1 MPTLENKVAIVTGAG
16 RGAGR
21 AIALRLAREGASV
34 VAVARTRADVDRLA
48 AEIAAANGVC
58 AALDADVASPTDA
71 RRIAAQTLERFGR
84 IDALINNAG
93 VGGPMSGV
101 EETPVEEWQR
111 TLDVN
116 LTGPFLCSQAVLPA
130 MKEQRSGHIIMI
142 SSGAGKQGYPNMAA
156 YCASKFGLH
165 GLAQSLA
172 AEVSDL
178 NIRVTTLIPG
188 SIAETN
194 FSGHRKGWMPRPGA
208 KYLRPEDLADAIV
221 FLLCQPP
228 SAWTQEMN
236 LWPFKTY
243 QPGE

>member
-1 MPTLENKVAIVTGAG
+1 MPALEDKVAIVTGAS

-21 AIALRLAREGASV
+21 AIALALAHEGARV
-34 VAVARTRADVDRLA
+34 VAVARTRADLDRLA
-48 AEIAAANGVC
+48 EEINAADGVC
-58 AALDADVASPTDA
+58 APLDANIANPADA
-71 RRIAAQTLERFGR
+71 RRIAAHALDRFGR
-84 IDALINNAG
+84 IDVLVNNAG
-93 VGGPMSGV
+93 VGGPMSSV
-101 EETPVEEWQR
+101 EDTPVEEWQR

-130 MKEQRSGHIIMI
+130 MKEQRSGHIMMI

-178 NIRVTTLIPG
+178 NIRVTTILPG

-194 FSGHRKGWMPRPGA
+194 FSGQRKGWTPRPGA
-208 KYLRPEDLADAIV
+208 KYLRPEDIADAIL
-221 FLLCQPP
+221 FLLQQSP

-236 LWPFKTY
+236 IWPFKTY
-243 QPGE
+243 P

>member
-1 MPTLENKVAIVTGAG
+1 MPALENKVVIVTGASH
-16 RGAGR
+16 GAGR
-21 AIALRLAREGASV
+21 TIALMLAREGAKI
-34 VAVARTRADVDRLA
+34 VAIARNKQELESLA
-48 AEIAAANGVC
+48 AEIAAKEGACEAVVGDVTKL
-58 AALDADVASPTDA
+58 ADTRRLAQQALG
-71 RRIAAQTLERFGR
+71 RFGR

-93 VGGPMSGV
+93 VGGPVSRV
-101 EETPVEEWQR
+101 EETALEEWQR

-116 LTGPFLCSQAVLPA
+116 LTGPFLCSQAILPA
-130 MKEQRSGHIIMI
+130 MQEQGGGHIVMV

-172 AEVSDL
+172 AEVSDM

-188 SIAETN
+188 SIAETH
-194 FSGHRKGWMPRPGA
+194 FSGQRKGWVPRPGA
-208 KYLRPEDLADAIV
+208 KYLRPEDLGQAILY
-221 FLLCQPP
+221 LLQQPA

-243 QPGE
+243 P

>member
-1 MPTLENKVAIVTGAG
+1 MTALENKVAIVTGAG

-21 AIALRLAREGASV
+21 AIALRLAQEGASV
-34 VAVARTRADVDRLA
+34 VAVARTRTELDRLA

-58 AALDADVASPTDA
+58 EAIAANVASPADA
-71 RRIAAQTLERFGR
+71 RRIAAETLERFGR
-84 IDALINNAG
+84 IDVLVNNAG
-93 VGGPMSGV
+93 VGGPVSSV
-101 EETPVEEWQR
+101 EEIPVEEWQH

-178 NIRVTTLIPG
+178 NIRVTTILPG
-188 SIAETN
+188 SIAETS
-194 FSGHRKGWMPRPGA
+194 FSGQRKGWMPRPGA
-208 KYLRPEDLADAIV
+208 KYLRPEDLGDAIL
-221 FLLCQPP
+221 FLLRQPP

-243 QPGE
+243 QTSK

>member
-1 MPTLENKVAIVTGAG
+1 MPALENKVVIVTGASH
-16 RGAGR
+16 GAGR
-21 AIALRLAREGASV
+21 AIALMLAREGAKV
-34 VAVARTRADVDRLA
+34 VAVARNKQELDSLA
-48 AEIAAANGVC
+48 AEITAKEGACEVVVGDVTK
-58 AALDADVASPTDA
+58 LADT
-71 RRIAAQTLERFGR
+71 RRLAQHALERFGR

-93 VGGPMSGV
+93 VGGPVSRV
-101 EETPVEEWQR
+101 EETSLEEWQR
-111 TLDVN
+111 TLEVN

-130 MKEQRSGHIIMI
+130 MQEQGGGHIVMI

-172 AEVSDL
+172 AEVSDM

-188 SIAETN
+188 SIAETS
-194 FSGHRKGWMPRPGA
+194 FSGQRKGWVPRPGA
-208 KYLRPEDLADAIV
+208 KYLRPEDLGHAV
-221 FLLCQPP
+221 LYLLQQPA

-243 QPGE
+243 P

>member
-1 MPTLENKVAIVTGAG
+1 MPALDNKVVIITGASH
-16 RGAGR
+16 GAGR
-21 AIALRLAREGASV
+21 AIALVLAREGAKI
-34 VAVARTRADVDRLA
+34 VAVARNKQELESLA
-48 AEIAAANGVC
+48 AEITAKEGACEVAVG
-58 AALDADVASPTDA
+58 DVSKRDDA
-71 RRIAAQTLERFGR
+71 RRVAQQALERFGR

-93 VGGPMSGV
+93 VGGPVSRV
-101 EETPVEEWQR
+101 EETPLEEWQR

-130 MKEQRSGHIIMI
+130 MREQGSGHIVMV

-172 AEVSDL
+172 AEVSDM

-188 SIAETN
+188 SIAETS
-194 FSGHRKGWMPRPGA
+194 FSGQRKGWVPRPGA
-208 KYLRPEDLADAIV
+208 KYLRPEDLGNAILY
-221 FLLCQPP
+221 LLQQPP

-243 QPGE
+243 P

>member
-1 MPTLENKVAIVTGAG
+1 MPALENKVAIVTGAG

-34 VAVARTRADVDRLA
+34 VAVARTRAELDRLA

-58 AALDADVASPTDA
+58 EALDANVANPADA
-71 RRIAAQTLERFGR
+71 RRMAAETLERFGR
-84 IDALINNAG
+84 IDVLINNAG
-93 VGGPMSGV
+93 IGGPLSSV

-116 LTGPFLCSQAVLPA
+116 LTGPFLCSQAVLPT
-130 MKEQRSGHIIMI
+130 MKEQRSGHIVMI

-178 NIRVTTLIPG
+178 NIRVTTILPG
-188 SIAETN
+188 SIAETG
-194 FSGHRKGWMPRPGA
+194 FSGQRKGWLPRPGA
-208 KYLRPEDLADAIV
+208 KYLRPDDLADAIL
-221 FLLCQPP
+221 FLLRQPP

>member
-1 MPTLENKVAIVTGAG
+1 MPALENNVVIVTGASH
-16 RGAGR
+16 GAGR
-21 AIALRLAREGASV
+21 TIALMLAREGARV
-34 VAVARTRADVDRLA
+34 VAVARNKQELEALA
-48 AEIAAANGVC
+48 AEITAKEGACEVVV
-58 AALDADVASPTDA
+58 ADVTSLADT
-71 RRIAAQTLERFGR
+71 RRMAQRAVERFGR

-93 VGGPMSGV
+93 IGGPVSRV
-101 EETPVEEWQR
+101 EETALGEWQH
-111 TLDVN
+111 TLEVN

-130 MKEQRSGHIIMI
+130 MQEQKNGHIIMV

-188 SIAETN
+188 SIAETS
-194 FSGHRKGWMPRPGA
+194 FSGQRKGWVPRPGA
-208 KYLRPEDLADAIV
+208 KYLRPEDLGNALL
-221 FLLCQPP
+221 FLLQQPP
-228 SAWTQEMN
+228 SAWTQELN

-243 QPGE
+243 P

>member
-1 MPTLENKVAIVTGAG
+1 MPALENKVVIVTGASH
-16 RGAGR
+16 GAGR
-21 AIALRLAREGASV
+21 AMALMLAREGAKI
-34 VAVARTRADVDRLA
+34 VAVARNKQELESLA
-48 AEIAAANGVC
+48 AEITAKEGMCEAVVG
-58 AALDADVASPTDA
+58 DVTKLADA
-71 RRIAAQTLERFGR
+71 RRMAQQALERFGR

-93 VGGPMSGV
+93 IGGPVSRV
-101 EETPVEEWQR
+101 EETSLEEWQR
-111 TLDVN
+111 ALDVN

-130 MKEQRSGHIIMI
+130 MQEQGGGHIVMV

-172 AEVSDL
+172 AEVSDM

-188 SIAETN
+188 SIAETK
-194 FSGHRKGWMPRPGA
+194 FSGQHKGWVPRPGA
-208 KYLRPEDLADAIV
+208 KYLRPEDLGDAIL
-221 FLLCQPP
+221 FLLQQPA

-243 QPGE
+243 P

>member
-1 MPTLENKVAIVTGAG
+1 MPALENKVAIVTGAG

-21 AIALRLAREGASV
+21 VIALTLAREGASV
-34 VAVARTRADVDRLA
+34 VAVARTKADVDRLV
-48 AEIAAANGVC
+48 AEITAANGVC
-58 AALDADVASPTDA
+58 VPLDANVAQPADA

-84 IDALINNAG
+84 IDVLVNNAG
-93 VGGPMSGV
+93 VGGPMSSV
-101 EETPVEEWQR
+101 EDTPVEEWQR

-116 LTGPFLCSQAVLPA
+116 LTGPFFFSQAVLPA
-130 MKEQRSGHIIMI
+130 RKEQRCGHVIMI
-142 SSGAGKQGYPNMAA
+142 SAGAGKQGYPNMAA

-178 NIRVTTLIPG
+178 NIRVTTILPG
-188 SIAETN
+188 SIAETS
-194 FSGHRKGWMPRPGA
+194 FSGQRKGWTPRPGA
-208 KYLRPEDLADAIV
+208 KYLRPEDIADTILY
-221 FLLCQPP
+221 LLQQPP

-243 QPGE
+243 P

>member
-1 MPTLENKVAIVTGAG
+1 MPALENQVAIVTGAG

-21 AIALRLAREGASV
+21 AIALTLAHEGASV
-34 VAVARTRADVDRLA
+34 VAVARTKSEVDRLA
-48 AEIAAANGVC
+48 TEIAAANGVC
-58 AALDADVASPTDA
+58 EAISADVANPADVQ
-71 RRIAAQTLERFGR
+71 RMAAQALERFGR

-93 VGGPMSGV
+93 IGGPISSV
-101 EETPVEEWQR
+101 DETPVDEWRR

-116 LTGPFLCSQAVLPA
+116 LTGPFLCSQAVLPT

-178 NIRVTTLIPG
+178 NIRVSTILPG

-194 FSGHRKGWMPRPGA
+194 FSGQRKGWIPRPGA
-208 KYLRPEDLADAIV
+208 KYLRPEDLADAIL
-221 FLLCQPP
+221 FLLHQPP
-228 SAWTQEMN
+228 SAWTQEMS
-236 LWPFKTY
+236 LWPFKTW
-243 QPGE
+243 QG